1 MRSSLISN
9 HIDNTKKLKSLDAFK
24 INPFLWPYLANYYK
38 GDTNYRT
45 LAEVLILPRVLGTSI
60 TTTFG
65 SGAQQFIA
73 KLFSDDNFGSVVSG
87 IDIEFIDAI
96 DGRRKYCQLK
106 AGPNALNK
114 DDVKTISDHFT
125 AVKNLGKQN
134 SLPVQVSDLILGILY
149 GEPED
154 MNANI
159 KKVGEEYTVYAGKE
173 FWYRFTGDEDF
184 YEDLAIAM
192 AEVADEVDVREVIE
206 QTIDE
211 LSQDIIRKY
220 PEISK
225 TKTL

>member
-9 HIDNTKKLKSLDAFK
+9 HLKNTEKLESLREFK

-38 GDTNYRT
+38 GDTNYRS
-45 LAEVLILPRVLGTSI
+45 LAEVLILPRILGTSI

-65 SGAQQFIA
+65 LGVQQFIA
-73 KLFSDDNFGSVVSG
+73 TVFSDESFGSVVSG

-114 DDVKTISDHFT
+114 DDVKTIADHFT
-125 AVKNLGKQN
+125 AVKNLARQN
-134 SLPVQVSDLILGILY
+134 SLALQLDDLVLGVIY
-149 GEPED
+149 GEPEE

-159 KKVGEEYTVYAGKE
+159 KKVGESYTVYSGKE
-173 FWYRFTGDEDF
+173 FWHRFTGDADF
-184 YEDLAIAM
+184 YEDLAVAM
-192 AEVADEVDVREVIE
+192 AEVADEVDVREVINK
-206 QTIDE
+206 TIDNLAE
-211 LSQDIIRKY
+211 DIIKKY

-225 TKTL
+225 SKKL

>member
-9 HIDNTKKLKSLDAFK
+9 HLENTKKLASLKEFK

-38 GDTNYRT
+38 GDTNYRS
-45 LAEVLILPRVLGTSI
+45 LAEVLILPRMLGTSI

-73 KLFSDDNFGSVVSG
+73 TLFSGSNFGSAVSG
-87 IDIEFIDAI
+87 IDIEFIDAV
-96 DGRRKYCQLK
+96 DGRKKYCQLK

-125 AVKNLGKQN
+125 AVKNLARQN
-134 SLPVQVSDLILGILY
+134 SLPVQLNDLVLGVLY
-149 GEPED
+149 GEQDE

-159 KKVGEEYTVYAGKE
+159 KKVSEDYTVYAGKE
-173 FWYRFTGDEDF
+173 FWYRLTGDEDF
-184 YEDLAIAM
+184 YEDLALAM

-206 QTIDE
+206 ETINKLAE
-211 LSQDIIRKY
+211 EIIQKY

-225 TKTL
+225 SKKL